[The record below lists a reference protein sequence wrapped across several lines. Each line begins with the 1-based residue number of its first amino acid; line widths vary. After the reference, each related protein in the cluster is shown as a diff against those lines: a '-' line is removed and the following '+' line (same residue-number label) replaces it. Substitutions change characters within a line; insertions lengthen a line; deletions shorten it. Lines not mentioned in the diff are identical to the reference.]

1 MRVRDAGM
9 RAGGGP
15 NVPVGVATV
24 LRTSIFEAWFS
35 EFEKSKDFL
44 KPAPLLALRLFLD
57 FPPTSIFELG
67 KGVHTSF
74 VEAVFGPTTSFF
86 EAVCANF

>member
-44 KPAPLLALRLFLD
+44 KPAPLLALRTVFD
-57 FPPTSIFELG
+57 FSPASIFEVG
-67 KGVHTSF
+67 EGVHASI
-74 VEAVFGPTTSFF
+74 F
-86 EAVCANF
+86 ESVK